1 MKPRNCQ
8 RLASVLLV
16 FVIVVACGAAPDE
29 GAGAADA
36 TEPATSEIA
45 WVKKVM
51 VHGVPILATNTTGD
65 DKLLHAAGVLAQF
78 LDNDEDGE
86 VDNPRVH
93 QAILDTGGTI
103 VMTGTQDEA
112 HEMDWRNAPRGQGLY
127 DEETRIDAR
136 ERGVFDAALEEIFH
150 MVTDNGLA
158 VAYPETFGLEPGSE
172 LTDAMD
178 KARGGRFDGP
188 PDEYPE
194 GAWYTYDDETC
205 DYGCMAAEYI
215 YWVYTSFIG
224 AQDFPGRL
232 DEIGHE
238 WPLNTREKVEE
249 GEPVLFEVL
258 SRPEYSLATVIPDG
272 KYEGAPLVIE
282 PYEFPGE

>member
-1 MKPRNCQ
+1 MKARNRRGILC
-8 RLASVLLV
+8 LLLGCM
-16 FVIVVACGAAPDE
+16 IVAACGAAPQQDV
-29 GAGAADA
+29 GDTDAG
-36 TEPATSEIA
+36 EPADEIA

-65 DKLLHAAGVLAQF
+65 DKLVHAAGVLAQF

-86 VDNPRVH
+86 VDNPKIH
-93 QAILDTGGTI
+93 QAMLDTGGTI

-127 DEETRIDAR
+127 DEETQIDAR
-136 ERGVFDAALEEIFH
+136 ERGVFDASLEEIFH
-150 MVTDNGLA
+150 MITDNGLA

-172 LTDAMD
+172 LTEAMD

-232 DEIGHE
+232 DDIGHE

-272 KYEGAPLVIE
+272 NYEGAPLVIE

>member
-1 MKPRNCQ
+1 MKARN
-8 RLASVLLV
+8 RRGVLCLLLGCM
-16 FVIVVACGAAPDE
+16 IVAACGAAPQQDV
-29 GAGAADA
+29 GDTDAG
-36 TEPATSEIA
+36 EPADEIA

-65 DKLLHAAGVLAQF
+65 DKLLHAAGVLAQY

-86 VDNPRVH
+86 VDNPKIH
-93 QAILDTGGTI
+93 QAMLDTGGTI

-112 HEMDWRNAPRGQGLY
+112 H
-127 DEETRIDAR
+127 
-136 ERGVFDAALEEIFH
+136 
-150 MVTDNGLA
+150 
-158 VAYPETFGLEPGSE
+158 
-172 LTDAMD
+172 
-178 KARGGRFDGP
+178 GGRFDGP

-232 DEIGHE
+232 DDIGHE
-238 WPLNTREKVEE
+238 WPLNTREKVKE

-272 KYEGAPLVIE
+272 NYEGAPLVIE

>member
-1 MKPRNCQ
+1 MKARDWQ
-8 RLASVLLV
+8 RVPFVLLGC
-16 FVIVVACGAAPDE
+16 VIVAAC
-29 GAGAADA
+29 AGAPEGDVGDSDA

-86 VDNPRVH
+86 VDNPDVH

-103 VMTGTQDEA
+103 VMTGTQQEA
-112 HEMDWRNAPRGQGLY
+112 HEMDWANAPRGQGLY
-127 DEETRIDAR
+127 DEETQLDAR

-150 MVTDNGLA
+150 MVTDNGLV

-178 KARGGRFDGP
+178 KARDGP

-224 AQDFPGRL
+224 AQDLPGRL
-232 DEIGHE
+232 DQIGHE
-238 WPLNTREKVEE
+238 WPLNTREKVQE

-258 SRPEYSLATVIPDG
+258 SRPEYKIPTVIPDG
-272 KYEGAPLVIE
+272 NYEGAPLVIE
-282 PYEFPGE
+282 PYEFPGA

>member
-1 MKPRNCQ
+1 MKARNRRGILC
-8 RLASVLLV
+8 LLLGCM
-16 FVIVVACGAAPDE
+16 IVAACGAAPDQD
-29 GAGAADA
+29 AGDTDA
-36 TEPATSEIA
+36 GEPADEIA

-65 DKLLHAAGVLAQF
+65 DKLMHAAGVLAQF
-78 LDNDEDGE
+78 LDNDEDGV
-86 VDNPRVH
+86 VDNPKIH
-93 QAILDTGGTI
+93 QAMLDTGGTI

-127 DEETRIDAR
+127 DEETQIDAR
-136 ERGVFDAALEEIFH
+136 ERGVFDASLEEIFH
-150 MVTDNGLA
+150 MITDNGLA

-232 DEIGHE
+232 DDIGHE

-272 KYEGAPLVIE
+272 NYEGAPLVIE
-282 PYEFPGE
+282 PYAFPGE

>member
-8 RLASVLLV
+8 RLASLLLGC
-16 FVIVVACGAAPDE
+16 VIVAAC
-29 GAGAADA
+29 AGAPEGDVGDSDA
-36 TEPATSEIA
+36 TEPATSELA

-86 VDNPRVH
+86 VDNPDVH

-103 VMTGTQDEA
+103 VMTGAQQEA
-112 HEMDWRNAPRGQGLY
+112 HEMDWANAPRGQGLY
-127 DEETRIDAR
+127 DEETQLDAR

-188 PDEYPE
+188 PD
-194 GAWYTYDDETC
+194 D
-205 DYGCMAAEYI
+205 
-215 YWVYTSFIG
+215 
-224 AQDFPGRL
+224 
-232 DEIGHE
+232 
-238 WPLNTREKVEE
+238 
-249 GEPVLFEVL
+249 EVL
-258 SRPEYSLATVIPDG
+258 SRPEYKIPTVIPDG
-272 KYEGAPLVIE
+272 NYEGAPLVIE
-282 PYEFPGE
+282 PYEFPGA